1 MKLLMITN
9 MMLNTTF
16 LMMKHPLSMSMTIIT
31 QTMIVSM
38 ITSMMWMSSWYS
50 FILVLTYI
58 GGMMIMFIYMTSLV
72 PNMMFSMPK
81 KMTMSMIIMLTIMM
95 TYMINKKYQ
104 MLNLDMIQPNEQT
117 IILTKMYTKPTN
129 ITTIMMALYLLFTMI
144 TVKNMTELKMGP
156 LRMKFN

>member
-104 MLNLDMIQPNEQT
+104 MLNLDMMQPNEQT